1 MKKFSL
7 HKNLLLCTLG
17 LVLLSSCS
25 EDETPLL
32 DPNKNSGQ
40 DINYTW
46 AATADSLQT
55 ATYNSYIGQN
65 GTFNQ
70 DNVGTTTFHYW
81 PNAHVLD
88 VLADGYERTG
98 DQAYVPKMKALI
110 SGIKLRNG
118 NTYNNDFNDDMIWLA
133 SASLRAY
140 KLTNDQE
147 YKDVAMF
154 LWNQIKK
161 SWSDDVF
168 GGGITWR
175 QSTPRLKNAVSNA
188 PAAIV
193 ALRLYDID
201 KNPDDLVWAKK
212 IYEWQKNN
220 LVDAKT
226 GLVWDNIEQNETGV
240 VTTKKEWVFTYNM
253 GTWIGAG
260 VMLYK
265 VTNDRAY
272 LSDALKSAKTLTTSP
287 NLTSGGLL
295 RDEGQGDGGLFKGI
309 LVRYYTDL
317 IQEPTIN
324 STDRSMLVRFLRFNA
339 ETFYRRG
346 INRPAM
352 LAGPNWG
359 TKPTERTDLT
369 TQLSAVMLIE
379 AAAKLDEEG
388 LLK

>member
-1 MKKFSL
+1 M
-7 HKNLLLCTLG
+7 
-17 LVLLSSCS
+17 
-25 EDETPLL
+25 
-32 DPNKNSGQ
+32 
-40 DINYTW
+40 
-46 AATADSLQT
+46 A
-55 ATYNSYIGQN
+55 
-65 GTFNQ
+65 
-70 DNVGTTTFHYW
+70 
-81 PNAHVLD
+81 
-88 VLADGYERTG
+88 
-98 DQAYVPKMKALI
+98 
-110 SGIKLRNG
+110 
-118 NTYNNDFNDDMIWLA
+118 
-133 SASLRAY
+133 
-140 KLTNDQE
+140 
-147 YKDVAMF
+147 
-154 LWNQIKK
+154 
-161 SWSDDVF
+161 
-168 GGGITWR
+168 
-175 QSTPRLKNAVSNA
+175 
-188 PAAIV
+188 
-193 ALRLYDID
+193 
-201 KNPDDLVWAKK
+201 
-212 IYEWQKNN
+212 KNN

-226 GLVWDNIEQNETGV
+226 GLVWDNIEQNEAGV